1 MTRLKDDSHS
11 QNDLT
16 AVESKPDLLLQYLV
30 SNNKPEIMECANCE
44 EVSLYIFRVCFI
56 PITFPEGLISSPVNK
71 AYIHGTS
78 LYQGG
83 ANI

>member
-56 PITFPEGLISSPVNK
+56 P
-71 AYIHGTS
+71 
-78 LYQGG
+78 
-83 ANI
+83 